1 MNKGTRLGRRMADCT
16 KEYTPTTSSEQEVY
30 YGFFNVFTAARSRV
44 LPLFLRF
51 LRFFSTC
58 RASSR
63 TMASSARI
71 TQLHNKCACLSRI
84 INAFGLMR
92 SASAEEIPMF
102 FFRLQQEDATSKVF
116 RPKRQQLWNYYSK
129 PFCDPAGVFMFWPF
143 CNRNMNDLIPPT
155 KTCLLRARLGTT
167 WLRLVGIVN
176 KQS

>member
-102 FFRLQQEDATSKVF
+102 FFGYNRKTPLARCFGQSDN
-116 RPKRQQLWNYYSK
+116 NYEIITLNH
-129 PFCDPAGVFMFWPF
+129 FV
-143 CNRNMNDLIPPT
+143 I
-155 KTCLLRARLGTT
+155 LREFLCFDRF
-167 WLRLVGIVN
+167 VIEI
-176 KQS
+176 